1 MSQLNVNTI
10 KHSSGTGPGI
20 DITSTGN
27 VSIDTNTLFID
38 SVNDRIG
45 VGTVTPNAA
54 LEVSTSGG
62 AIFNSTPL
70 REKLFVTSNTI
81 NGNSTIDLF
90 QGNSRFYTNA
100 STGNWTLNITAS
112 GTTVSSL
119 IANNRALV
127 VNVVTRC
134 GGSSGYQSG
143 FQIDGS
149 NVTVEWLG
157 GTAPNARGGT
167 SGFDQWQMIILKT
180 GNTSYTVLGSQN
192 HFE

>member
-1 MSQLNVNTI
+1 MSQLNVNII

-27 VSIDTNTLFID
+27 VSIDTNTLFVD

-54 LEVSTSGG
+54 FEVSTAGG

-70 REKLFVTSNTI
+70 REKLNVISASINSSPTI
-81 NGNSTIDLF
+81 DILEGNSH
-90 QGNSRFYTNA
+90 FYTTA
-100 STGNWTLNITAS
+100 STGNWTLNVS
-112 GTTVSSL
+112 NSNGTVSNL
-119 IANNRALV
+119 IATNRSLV
-127 VNVVTRC
+127 INVVSAC

-149 NVTVEWLG
+149 SVTVEWLG
-157 GTAPNARGGT
+157 GTAPTARGGT
-167 SGFDQWQMIILKT
+167 SGFDQWQMVILKT
-180 GNTSYTVLGSQN
+180 GTSSYTVLGSLN

>member
-38 SVNDRIG
+38 SVNDKIG

-54 LEVSTSGG
+54 LEVSTAGG
-62 AIFNSTPL
+62 AIFNSSPL

-81 NGNSTIDLF
+81 NGNSNINILE
-90 QGNSRFYTNA
+90 GNARFHTSA
-100 STGNWTLNITAS
+100 STGNWTLNVLAA
-112 GTTVSSL
+112 GTSVSAL
-119 IANNRALV
+119 IATNRVLV
-127 VNVVTRC
+127 VNVVTAC

-180 GNTSYTVLGSQN
+180 GTSSYTVLGSQN